1 MPNQN
6 EVFLSY
12 LILSYCEHEC
22 TLCNSLFQTNE
33 LDKYTCELCA
43 KSNRIQRERIASGN
57 NLSKQADRMVS
68 RCNQILR
75 SNDIG
80 DNVAIPIPSVD
91 RGHGDTRNII
101 YLVTYFISDTEQYKL
116 GTRHGL
122 LNSTFPGN
130 QFLPSTFHVLSEAD
144 VHSNTEISI
153 REAAPLQSIGN
164 GQGCAK
170 CSCKTG
176 YARKLVNM

>member
-1 MPNQN
+1 MNFVQN
-6 EVFLSY
+6 
-12 LILSYCEHEC
+12 
-22 TLCNSLFQTNE
+22 QTNE
-33 LDKYTCELCA
+33 QDKYTCQ
-43 KSNRIQRERIASGN
+43 RI
-57 NLSKQADRMVS
+57 VS

-91 RGHGDTRNII
+91 KGHGDPINII

-122 LNSTFPGN
+122 LNSTFPRN
-130 QFLPSTFHVLSEAD
+130 QFMPSTFHVLSESD

-153 REAAPLQSIGN
+153 REAAPLQPIGN